1 MREPI
6 LRISISPS
14 GMLKI
19 DAPVPSDD
27 DRSEV
32 FDFYTSVLP
41 QIRAFD
47 RAIRK
52 KRTMLAG

>member
-19 DAPVPSDD
+19 DAPVPGDA
-27 DRSEV
+27 DRSKV
-32 FDFYTSVLP
+32 FDFYSDVLP
-41 QIRAFD
+41 EIRAFD

-52 KRTMLAG
+52 KRRMLAG

>member
-1 MREPI
+1 MHEPI

-27 DRSEV
+27 DRSKV
-32 FDFYTSVLP
+32 FDFYANVLAE
-41 QIRAFD
+41 IRAFD

-52 KRTMLAG
+52 KTLAG